1 MPAEQG
7 RGLDEEPPQT
17 PTAKEPAQPGE
28 QRPVAGPQ
36 RQAGYLAA
44 EHGHLM
50 TEHDD
55 LDREFALL
63 RAKEE

>member
-7 RGLDEEPPQT
+7 RGLDEDPAQT

-36 RQAGYLAA
+36 RRAGHLAT

-63 RAKEE
+63 RAKE